1 MKTLRYLMTVIAL
14 ATVTASY
21 AQYAEDPTFNFQSTS
36 TMVSSGSSLPSAA
49 ETGVITTYDES
60 NTEGSGRTARKV
72 GPNKPGGPGAIP
84 VGNGVGILLLL
95 AAGYGISLGVR
106 NLRRREG
113 QFIVQR
119 L

>member
-60 NTEGSGRTARKV
+60 NTEGSGRTLHKV
-72 GPNKPGGPGAIP
+72 GGKPGGPGAIP
-84 VGNGVGILLLL
+84 VGNGIGILMLL
-95 AAGYGISLGVR
+95 AAGYGVSLGVR
-106 NLRRREG
+106 KLRRREG
-113 QFIVQR
+113 
-119 L
+119 

>member
-21 AQYAEDPTFNFQSTS
+21 AQYAEDPTFSFQSTS

-49 ETGVITTYDES
+49 ETGVLTTYDETY
-60 NTEGSGRTARKV
+60 TEGSGRTIRKV
-72 GPNKPGGPGAIP
+72 GKDDRPGGPGAIP

-95 AAGYGISLGVR
+95 AAGYGVSLGVR
-106 NLRRREG
+106 KLRRREG
-113 QFIVQR
+113 
-119 L
+119 